1 MSCFGNPENVT
12 TNSCLPGEIGKAVA
26 YELGLKIGMTFANE
40 V

>member
-12 TNSCLPGEIGKAVA
+12 TNCLPGEIGIAVA
-26 YELGLKIGMTFANE
+26 YELGLKIGMTFADE